1 MKCFY
6 MDKCISTQVLCL
18 YNYGGFGGVGEI
30 FLSNKQELV
39 SFVGTGMGELR
50 DILCYLRDDGQP
62 CLGSQEN

>member
-30 FLSNKQELV
+30 FLSDKQELV
-39 SFVGTGMGELR
+39 SFVGTGMCELR
-50 DILCYLRDDGQP
+50 YSVLVKG
-62 CLGSQEN
+62 